1 MLDIFAVLSLTFMVT
16 ANAQAVPAA
25 SISDCIYVTGLSRA
39 ACSNASI
46 ATKAAK
52 IRQYAIAL
60 LPPPAPP
67 GAASGPQ
74 QPRDVLLPPPPP
86 GIAKGP
92 RQPSE
97 QQRDVE
103 LNEEDRWRVSL
114 RECGGPE
121 QIACLD
127 AKLER
132 RIEELSVRVGG
143 KKPSSR

>member
-1 MLDIFAVLSLTFMVT
+1 MLDIFAVLSLTFTVA
-16 ANAQAVPAA
+16 ANAQVVPEA

-39 ACSNASI
+39 ACSNPSVAE
-46 ATKAAK
+46 KAVK
-52 IRQYAIAL
+52 IHQYAIAL
-60 LPPPAPP
+60 LPPPPP

-103 LNEEDRWRVSL
+103 LNEEDQWRVSL

-121 QIACLD
+121 QIACLN